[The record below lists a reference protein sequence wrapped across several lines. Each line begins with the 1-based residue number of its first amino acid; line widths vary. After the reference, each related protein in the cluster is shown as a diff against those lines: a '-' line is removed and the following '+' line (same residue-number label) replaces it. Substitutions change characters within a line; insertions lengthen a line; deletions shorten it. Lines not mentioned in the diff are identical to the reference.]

1 MPLNGNKYRDSAYAA
16 KYRENRRKSLLDKNN
31 QKSKLIGIDVN
42 IIKGDEEEVKI
53 INEQRSNEENRES
66 SIEGNNEEQQASE
79 SPENTEKGQENNPIP
94 NNNPFI
100 FSSQTRL
107 DNMDE
112 SEWID
117 SVLVIVNVRLGME
130 KIATEYH
137 SSIIALT

>member
-1 MPLNGNKYRDSAYAA
+1 M
-16 KYRENRRKSLLDKNN
+16 
-31 QKSKLIGIDVN
+31 
-42 IIKGDEEEVKI
+42 
-53 INEQRSNEENRES
+53 NEQRSNEENRES
-66 SIEGNNEEQQASE
+66 SVEGNNEEQQASE

-94 NNNPFI
+94 NNPFI

-107 DNMDE
+107 EDMDE

-130 KIATEYH
+130 KIANEYH